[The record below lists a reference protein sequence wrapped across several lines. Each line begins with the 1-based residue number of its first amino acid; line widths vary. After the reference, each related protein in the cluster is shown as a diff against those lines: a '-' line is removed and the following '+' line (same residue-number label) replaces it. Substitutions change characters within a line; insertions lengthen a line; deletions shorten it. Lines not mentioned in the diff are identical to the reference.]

1 MSVTPDPSIRS
12 EDYATSEAPSTPVSS
27 SIHDDPIER
36 KDRKISAPPTME
48 TPLKRTPFLTGP
60 ETGTPTTNNLNSVTI
75 PEEDNLNQS
84 LQQSTLS
91 DADYIGKAILTYCC
105 NSGGR
110 ILYRSGSFLTP
121 KTQRKNST
129 AGRHFPPSEKNSKE
143 NLFLP
148 IFS

>member
-91 DADYIGKAILTYCC
+91 DADYIGKVLLTYCC
-105 NSGGR
+105 DSGCR
-110 ILYRSGSFLTP
+110 ILYRWFIYILV
-121 KTQRKNST
+121 
-129 AGRHFPPSEKNSKE
+129 F
-143 NLFLP
+143 
-148 IFS
+148 

>member
-36 KDRKISAPPTME
+36 KDRKISAPPPME

-60 ETGTPTTNNLNSVTI
+60 DIATPTTNNLNSVAI

-84 LQQSTLS
+84 LHQSTLS
-91 DADYIGKAILTYCC
+91 DADYIGKVLLTYCC
-105 NSGGR
+105 DSGCR
-110 ILYRSGSFLTP
+110 ILYRWFIYILVM
-121 KTQRKNST
+121 
-129 AGRHFPPSEKNSKE
+129 
-143 NLFLP
+143 LFL
-148 IFS
+148 SRVKSSNL

>member
-27 SIHDDPIER
+27 SIDPIDR

-60 ETGTPTTNNLNSVTI
+60 DTGTPTTNNLNSVTI
-75 PEEDNLNQS
+75 PEEDNQNQS

-91 DADYIGKAILTYCC
+91 DADYIGKGILLQFGWYQ
-105 NSGGR
+105 N
-110 ILYRSGSFLTP
+110 
-121 KTQRKNST
+121 
-129 AGRHFPPSEKNSKE
+129 
-143 NLFLP
+143 
-148 IFS
+148 

>member
-110 ILYRSGSFLTP
+110 ILYRWFIYILV
-121 KTQRKNST
+121 
-129 AGRHFPPSEKNSKE
+129 F
-143 NLFLP
+143 
-148 IFS
+148 